1 MEGLP
6 QILLAVIPI
15 YLLMVFGGVLRRTRV
30 LTEQMDH
37 GMMCLVIHILYPA
50 LILDKV
56 LQSELLRDPKVVFTA
71 IGLGFLIIC
80 LGLAVAFAA
89 GRLIG
94 LRKGEGWRVFTLTTG
109 IQNYGYLAIP
119 LLIVLFSANETEVLG
134 VLFTH
139 SLGADIGIWTV
150 GMIIL
155 RGKPLRSPKEL
166 ISGPIVAVIVG
177 LVWVFSRVDVLIEQS
192 EVTIFLRQILLDVLH
207 WLGLAFFP
215 LALLMVGTA
224 IFDMLGRER
233 FSMKI
238 ATTGIVVRLLILPLL
253 ILSLAKFVPMA
264 VELKQVLLVQAAMPS
279 AATPIVLARHYGSN
293 PSAGVQVVLSTSLA
307 AIITIPIVIGFGRV
321 WLGL

>member
-15 YLLMVFGGVLRRTRV
+15 YLLMVFGGVLRRTNV

-56 LQSELLRDPKVVFTA
+56 MRSELLRDPMVVVSA

-119 LLIVLFSANETEVLG
+119 ILMVLYSSNQTEVLG

-139 SLGADIGIWTV
+139 SLGADIAIWTV

-155 RGKPLRSPKEL
+155 RGKPLRSPREFL
-166 ISGPIVAVIVG
+166 SGPIVAVIIG
-177 LVWVFSRVDVLIEQS
+177 LLWVVLRVDVLIEKS
-192 EVTIFLRQILLDVLH
+192 ELAVYCHKILLSFLN
-207 WLGLAFFP
+207 WLGQAFFP

-224 IFDMLGRER
+224 VFDMLGREP
-233 FSMKI
+233 FSPKI
-238 ATTGIVVRLLILPLL
+238 AVTGIVVRLAILPVL

-293 PSAGVQVVLSTSLA
+293 PSAGVQVVLATSLV
-307 AIITIPIVIGFGRV
+307 AILTIPLVIGLGRV